1 MATNDQRP
9 IAVDL
14 FAGAGGMTLGFE
26 QAGFDVLAA
35 VELDPIH
42 ASVHEYNFPFWTT
55 ICKSVTEITGR
66 EIRELSTIGDR
77 DIDVVFGGPP
87 CQGFSMMGK
96 RNFDDDRNS
105 LVSHF
110 LRLVLDLN
118 PKFFVMENVRG
129 ITIGKHQK
137 ILQTII
143 EEFKSYGYQVTENYQ
158 VLNAAHYGVPQN
170 RRRLFLLGCRQGFTL
185 PNYPQPL
192 TQPLI
197 QKALDSSLKAKAKRG
212 GLGGHPAGLGTAQS
226 VAGTQS
232 KALPDMR
239 LTPLCSADDGA
250 DALYSTRSVVQP
262 SLQEKYRGLP
272 PTPTVQDAIGDLPEA
287 NNYPEL
293 ELRDWV
299 IADYGQ
305 PSEYASKLRNLT
317 LVDDDYAYQREEALR
332 GESPLSYLRQSASPI
347 RQRSCRDAPASPW
360 LSKKRECKPELLT
373 CSRRTKHTNQTI
385 ARFAA
390 TIPGTSDRI
399 SHFHRLDLNGL
410 CTTLRAGTASNHGAF
425 TSPRPIHPLT
435 PRCITVREAARLHS
449 YPDWFM
455 LHATKWHGFRQIGN
469 SVPPLLA
476 KAVAQEIIKA
486 MEFIPVRPQ
495 QIYCL
500 SQTELLH
507 FKMSQA
513 EQYHKLETRAIAR
526 RTLVKFNE

>member
-1 MATNDQRP
+1 MATNDRRP

-55 ICKSVTEITGR
+55 ICQSVTEITGR

-87 CQGFSMMGK
+87 CQGFSLMGK

-137 ILQTII
+137 ILQSII
-143 EEFKSYGYQVTENYQ
+143 EEFKSHGYQVAENYQ

-170 RRRLFLLGCRQGFTL
+170 RRRLFLLGCRQGLTL
-185 PNYPQPL
+185 PNYPKPS

-197 QKALDSSLKAKAKRG
+197 QKALDSSLSERG
-212 GLGGHPAGLGTAQS
+212 GLASQRVAGVRAANPFVPVVATDEGGGHPHKL
-226 VAGTQS
+226 
-232 KALPDMR
+232 
-239 LTPLCSADDGA
+239 
-250 DALYSTRSVVQP
+250 

-287 NNYPEL
+287 NNHPEL
-293 ELRDWV
+293 ELRDWAV
-299 IADYGQ
+299 ADYGQ

-317 LVDDDYAYQREEALR
+317 LVDDDYVYQRE
-332 GESPLSYLRQSASPI
+332 Y
-347 RQRSCRDAPASPW
+347 
-360 LSKKRECKPELLT
+360 KPELLT

-390 TIPGTSDRI
+390 TIPGKSDRI
-399 SHFHRLDLNGL
+399 SHFYRLDLNGL

-425 TSPRPIHPLT
+425 TSPRPIHPIT

-476 KAVAQEIIKA
+476 KAVAQEIIKVI
-486 MEFIPVRPQ
+486 EITPVKPK

-526 RTLVKFNE
+526 RTLVKFDE